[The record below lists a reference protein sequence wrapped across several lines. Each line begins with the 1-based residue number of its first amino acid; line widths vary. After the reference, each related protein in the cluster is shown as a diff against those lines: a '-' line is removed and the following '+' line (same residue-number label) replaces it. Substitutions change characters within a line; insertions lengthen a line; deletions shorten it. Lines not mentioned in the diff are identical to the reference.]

1 MHQDLKSIISDHN
14 NCIELIQ
21 SDEEILNNLDQ
32 AIKLVTA
39 TFKNEGK
46 VLFCGNGGSAADS
59 EHLAG
64 ELSGKFRFHRDPL
77 NAEALHVNA
86 AALTAVAN
94 DYSFEEVYA
103 RLLAAKANPNDVLIA
118 ISTSGTSKNI
128 LNLIKKAKDLNVKV
142 IGMGGQGGSE
152 MIAAWD
158 IHITIPSTDTPRI
171 QEAYMLLGHILCE
184 KVESNLFSND

>member
-1 MHQDLKSIISDHN
+1 MHQDIKSIIADHKK
-14 NCIELIQ
+14 CIELLY
-21 SDEEILNNLDQ
+21 SDTEILNNLDH
-32 AIKLVTA
+32 AIRLVTN
-39 TFKNEGK
+39 TFRNGGK

-64 ELSGKFRFHRDPL
+64 ELSGKFRMHRDAL

-103 RLLAAKANPNDVLIA
+103 RLLSAKAQADDVLIA

-128 LNLIKKAKDLNVKV
+128 LKLIQKAKELKVKI
-142 IGMGGQGGSE
+142 IGMGGTGGTD
-152 MIAAWD
+152 MIDACD

-184 KVESNLFSND
+184 KVESNLFRK